1 MKVILQLPLVIQT
14 LQIHLIL
21 LMILILTQLLQDQ
34 AVHQDQEERRRLVR
48 LRQRK
53 IEDKERKVIDI
64 DEMTKM
70 LRK

>member
-48 LRQRK
+48 SRQRK

-64 DEMTKM
+64 DEMMKM